1 MLSTTEF
8 MRCTSPADVYLA
20 LKASDLVQH
29 DWNPA
34 TAFEGIEGIEE
45 MPSLKNPE
53 SLYFLE
59 LVLRKW
65 YPFDRTREVRCFVR
79 AGVLL
84 GRLYAL
90 CIEISNLLFF

>member
-8 MRCTSPADVYLA
+8 MRCMSPADVYLS

-34 TAFEGIEGIEE
+34 VAFEGIPGIGD
-45 MPSLKNPE
+45 PQ
-53 SLYFLE
+53 SLYSLE

-65 YPFDRTREVRCFVR
+65 YSFDRSREVRCFVR
-79 AGVLL
+79 QGVLL
-84 GRLYAL
+84 GGLSY
-90 CIEISNLLFF
+90 E